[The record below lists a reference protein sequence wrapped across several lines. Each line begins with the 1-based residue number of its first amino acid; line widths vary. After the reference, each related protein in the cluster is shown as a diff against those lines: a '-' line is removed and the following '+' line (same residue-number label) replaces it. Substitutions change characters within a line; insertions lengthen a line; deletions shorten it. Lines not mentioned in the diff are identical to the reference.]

1 MTTGTA
7 QLTHCPTC
15 GVKLHRTDL
24 SLCAYCASPLRLGNA
39 AAPPDDETQ
48 RLFHK
53 IEAHPN
59 YAPSMQWTPPDPAVE
74 ARVTALRSF
83 ATTSIVLSLLVVAGG
98 SLFRGVEVWTSP
110 AAIAAVVLIGIGL
123 ALSMVATAVRTHARR
138 KPVLRRPARVLD
150 RRSRTDSTDRVGA
163 TRYFFQLR
171 FADGSEGE
179 FGMSGRGTMQEPPT
193 VGAAGIAYSRGAE
206 LLEFKRF

>member
-1 MTTGTA
+1 MT
-7 QLTHCPTC
+7 QCPTC

-24 SLCAYCASPLRLGNA
+24 SLCAYCASPLRIGTA

-59 YAPSMQWTPPDPAVE
+59 YAAAMQWTPQDPKVE
-74 ARVTALRSF
+74 GRVTALRSF
-83 ATTSIVLSLLVVAGG
+83 ATTSIVVALLVVAAG

-110 AAIAAVVLIGIGL
+110 AAIAAAGLVGVGL
-123 ALSMVATAVRTHARR
+123 ALSMAATAVRSHARR
-138 KPVLRRPARVLD
+138 KPILRRPARVLD
-150 RRSRTDSTDRVGA
+150 RRSRTETSDRVGA
-163 TRYFFQLR
+163 TQYLFQLR

-179 FGMSGRGTMQEPPT
+179 FRMLGRGSMHEPPT
-193 VGAAGIAYSRGAE
+193 VGATGIAYSRGAD